1 MKKSL
6 IALAA
11 LATVATA
18 AQAQSSVTIYGV
30 LDAGIANTTGA
41 SGGTVT
47 GLQNGILSTPRLGF
61 RGNEDLGGGLKANFN
76 LEAELL
82 VTNGTAAPTSTTT
95 LFSRAAWVSLSGNFG
110 ELKLGR
116 QNTIA
121 YDVAAKFDPMG
132 AGNLGGII
140 TTADSATATAGS
152 GNSFNSY
159 GNTRWDNAV
168 QYYTPKVG
176 GAQANVQYRIG
187 GVAGDNAAGKGVS
200 AGLHY
205 AAGKFEA
212 SASYLAE
219 YAASTSTV
227 VTAANYNIAAGNK
240 TFDHYG
246 IYASYDFGVAKA
258 IAGHTE
264 TKGAGVDGKAFV
276 TDFVGAI
283 VPLTGALSARVT
295 YAAINNKDLG
305 KKPEQYSAGLQY
317 AMSKRT
323 TLYTVYARAQ
333 QDGLTALN
341 TASTSK
347 FTNTTAVAG
356 KDQSTV
362 AVGVRHTF

>member
-1 MKKSL
+1 
-6 IALAA
+6 
-11 LATVATA
+11 
-18 AQAQSSVTIYGV
+18 
-30 LDAGIANTTGA
+30 
-41 SGGTVT
+41 
-47 GLQNGILSTPRLGF
+47 
-61 RGNEDLGGGLKANFN
+61 
-76 LEAELL
+76 
-82 VTNGTAAPTSTTT
+82 
-95 LFSRAAWVSLSGNFG
+95 
-110 ELKLGR
+110 
-116 QNTIA
+116 
-121 YDVAAKFDPMG
+121 VAAKFDPMG

-176 GAQANVQYRIG
+176 GAQANVQYRLG
-187 GVAGDNAAGKGVS
+187 GVAGDTSAGKGIS

-205 AAGKFEA
+205 AVGNFEA
-212 SASYLAE
+212 SAAYLAE
-219 YAASTSTV
+219 YAAT
-227 VTAANYNIAAGNK
+227 TATTGANNAIAAGNK

-264 TKGAGVDGKAFV
+264 TKGAGNGTVVGKAYV

-347 FTNTTAVAG
+347 FTGTTAVAG